1 MSSTV
6 QCPQCQRN
14 VKPLPP
20 LHVCPYCGAKIPKLF
35 VPEQPPED
43 DAIELEPEEPALPP
57 PVRSVAPVQPIGMPP
72 PPPPPPVAPTGP
84 AFPER
89 MKANKI
95 LAGRV
100 CPGCAKEID
109 LGDEVYNCQSCN
121 GTMHYACYDAAKCCK
136 NPSCPTALEL
146 VSLQKPKHGGIGGIS
161 VPQKRAPINLDGA
174 TGPDGTKPCPYCG
187 ESILASA
194 KKCRFCNE
202 YLNAADRDRKA
213 KLTMASAADDDLS
226 TVEIVF
232 GILCGLIACIVGIVW
247 MIQGKKKGGKLVLL
261 VIVANIILQGLKF
274 LLTGTL

>member
-35 VPEQPPED
+35 VPEQRPED
-43 DAIELEPEEPALPP
+43 TIELEPEEPALPP
-57 PVRSVAPVQPIGMPP
+57 PVASVAPVQPIGEPP
-72 PPPPPPVAPTGP
+72 PPPTSSAPSGP

-109 LGDEVYNCQSCN
+109 LGAEVYNCQSCN
-121 GTMHYACYDAAKCCK
+121 GTMHYGCYDAAKCCK

-146 VSLQKPKHGGIGGIS
+146 VSLQKPKHGGIGGIG
-161 VPQKRAPINLDGA
+161 VPQKTAPI
-174 TGPDGTKPCPYCG
+174 DGTKPCPYCG
-187 ESILASA
+187 ENILASA

-202 YLNAADRDRKA
+202 YLNKEDRDRKA
-213 KLTMASAADDDLS
+213 KLTSASVEDENLS

-247 MIQGKKKGGKLVLL
+247 MIQGKKKGGKMVLL
-261 VIVANIILQGLKF
+261 VIVANIILQGLKL
-274 LLTGTL
+274 LLTGSL